1 MRGRHCLQLVRS
13 RSCTAPVQGLLLF
26 SCRGTDLPQAGAESR
41 ILGAVQ
47 NVSHR
52 GEVVVSGQPEYDFK
66 CRRET

>member
-1 MRGRHCLQLVRS
+1 MRGRHHLQLIRS

-26 SCRGTDLPQAGAESR
+26 SWRGTDLPQASAESR

-52 GEVVVSGQPEYDFK
+52 GEVVVSRQPENDFK
-66 CRRET
+66 FRRET